1 MFYCKINE
9 GIFFK
14 YFDHFEY
21 LFAASCQ
28 TDVRFNARSLCNLR
42 LCDLTCVCGN
52 NMLHLV
58 ICAAWISASVNVTLF
73 EQLWKTSSRESSH
86 AAHMLFSFCHYL
98 SSNCLH
104 LPSGSSPVH
113 HSPPLRTSLPP
124 LLSSP
129 HLSSICL
136 LLRSRRQPARGRL
149 HLPGAAADAWV
160 VHSRRRRRLL
170 SCRSSVEEQPC
181 ALPDAPAAPAWSPLT
196 AAP

>member
-1 MFYCKINE
+1 
-9 GIFFK
+9 
-14 YFDHFEY
+14 
-21 LFAASCQ
+21 
-28 TDVRFNARSLCNLR
+28 
-42 LCDLTCVCGN
+42 
-52 NMLHLV
+52 MLHLV

-129 HLSSICL
+129 HLHLSPAQISPTTCPWTTSPSRSSCWRL
-136 LLRSRRQPARGRL
+136 GCPQPASAASPL
-149 HLPGAAADAWV
+149 LPLLCGGAAVCSPWRSCCSCLVPTDCC
-160 VHSRRRRRLL
+160 SLRLYPGVQNNVGGV
-170 SCRSSVEEQPC
+170 CGI
-181 ALPDAPAAPAWSPLT
+181 LT
-196 AAP
+196 LVGL